1 MDRGVNRIEWG
12 VEAWRK
18 TTLGKESKGKGIEME
33 TQVGAKRGKTKTRNS
48 EHPLTKNKKGKR
60 NKKEKG
66 GRKERKKKIWSKQT

>member
-18 TTLGKESKGKGIEME
+18 TTLGKESKESKGKGIEME
-33 TQVGAKRGKTKTRNS
+33 TQAGAKRGKTKTRNS

-60 NKKEKG
+60 KYDQSRPRWKHYGEA
-66 GRKERKKKIWSKQT
+66 E